1 MANGETL
8 NELRDML
15 GNGDTIPVKAVNRLT
30 LAALADVLETQKEIK
45 AAVLKL
51 SENPLVRAGFFIA
64 SHERL
69 ALAVLLLLLMILVLP
84 HAADVWDWV
93 SAFVSKWLDLPAF

>member
-84 HAADVWDWV
+84 HAADVWGWV